1 MIEAITRTATERGY
15 ANTTVDQ
22 VASYAGVPAETF
34 YRHFPDTD
42 QCLLAAYD
50 RFSERLTTHIEAAC
64 DDRDPWPV
72 QVKAAIGAAL
82 CFFAEV
88 SGPGRV
94 FAVEGLSIGPAALE
108 RCFASIEGLAELLR
122 GGRDYSPAAASL
134 PAATE
139 QILVAGIALVISRH
153 LLAEEGALLPS
164 KEPEMTESVLTP
176 FLGGNEAKRIAHS

>member
-1 MIEAITRTATERGY
+1 
-15 ANTTVDQ
+15 
-22 VASYAGVPAETF
+22 VPSQTF

-50 RFSERLTTHIEAAC
+50 RFFERLMTHIEAAR

-82 CFFAEV
+82 GFFAEV
-88 SGPGRV
+88 AGAGRV

-108 RCFASIEGLAELLR
+108 RCFASVESLAELLR
-122 GGRDYSPAAASL
+122 RGRDYNQAAASL

-139 QILVAGIALVISRH
+139 QILVAGVALVISRH

-164 KEPEMTESVLTP
+164 KEPEMAEAVLTP